1 MNVWGTFDLTEEFV
15 ESMRRSLDFDYDY
28 FINLSG
34 QCYPTKSIKFIN
46 EFFNVNHG
54 YSFIEHKKIPDY
66 SLASDGRISRFRYKY
81 YKVPFGELFRYRPF
95 SGKRYDASIFASIQ
109 KLVNRK
115 LFYGRRYDANLFAW
129 TPRIL
134 NRDIEKLNLYGG
146 STWFFL
152 RRKHVEYILD
162 FINNN
167 KEIVRFF
174 RRVWAPDEHFFQT
187 ILAGE
192 YSKGE
197 IKNDNL
203 RYVDWSTDGSET
215 PPRTLRIKDF
225 DKIVTSGK
233 LFARKFD
240 ENVDKEILDKIDND
254 ILIVTR
260 TNNRLNMGGTP
271 YPLTWCAPSS
281 PSG

>member
-1 MNVWGTFDLTEEFV
+1 MNVWGSFDLTEEFV
-15 ESMRRSLDFDYDY
+15 ESMKRSLDFDYDY

-34 QCYPTKSIKFIN
+34 QCYPIRSAKFID

-54 YSFIEHKKIPDY
+54 YSFVEHMTIPDY
-66 SLASDGRISRFRYKY
+66 SWASDGCMNRFRYKY
-81 YKVPFGELFRYRPF
+81 YRVPYRKILSYRPF
-95 SGKRYDASIFASIQ
+95 SGKRYDASIFAGIQ
-109 KLVNRK
+109 RFLIRR
-115 LFYGRRYDANLFAW
+115 LFSGGRYDANIFAR

-134 NRDIEKLNLYGG
+134 NRNIEKLNLCGG
-146 STWFFL
+146 SSWFIL
-152 RRKHVEYILD
+152 RRKHVQYILD

-167 KEIVRFF
+167 KRIVSFF

-203 RYVDWSTDGSET
+203 RYIDWSSNGTET
-215 PPRTLRIKDF
+215 LPRTLTIKDF
-225 DKIVTSGK
+225 DKIVNSGK

-254 ILIVTR
+254 IL
-260 TNNRLNMGGTP
+260 
-271 YPLTWCAPSS
+271 SK
-281 PSG
+281 